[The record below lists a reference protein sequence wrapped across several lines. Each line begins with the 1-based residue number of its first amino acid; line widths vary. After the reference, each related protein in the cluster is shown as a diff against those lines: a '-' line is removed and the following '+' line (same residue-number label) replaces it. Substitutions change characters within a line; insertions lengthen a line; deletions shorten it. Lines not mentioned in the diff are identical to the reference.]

1 MTQKFRRL
9 HKRNFAVL
17 LEDIDCDDQARF
29 KNLLVALVH
38 ACSGEPFKYFDQKVF
53 AGSAMFDS
61 NPAELVEM
69 VDKQNKELLERFR
82 NGELDYRPKGDEN
95 TRRVILILLMNI
107 YAEAAYILTG
117 ANSLDFGGM
126 FFHDTLMAT
135 NHVLFLE
142 ENRHIREKLA
152 GLAGLLEQYEN
163 NAGDTDVW
171 KIAVS
176 GLNFGFKFWDTP
188 IVNILYREV
197 LKTVGEHRITAKEF
211 NKIYRKKMSKI
222 PKYAAAAAE
231 IAASFDDFERELY
244 EISPYDELQEY
255 VSRKFPGET
264 MLFDVNQENVLMPM
278 PA

>member
-38 ACSGEPFKYFDQKVF
+38 ASSGETFKYFDQKVF
-53 AGSAMFDS
+53 AGSALFDS
-61 NPAELVEM
+61 SPAELVEM
-69 VDKQNKELLERFR
+69 VEKQNKELLERFG
-82 NGELDYRPKGDEN
+82 NGELNYCPKGDEH
-95 TRRVILILLMNI
+95 TRRAILILLMSI
-107 YAEAAYILTG
+107 YAEAAYILTD

-142 ENRHIREKLA
+142 ENRRIREKLA
-152 GLAGLLEQYEN
+152 GLAGLLDQHEN
-163 NAGDTDVW
+163 NVGDTDVW

-176 GLNFGFKFWDTP
+176 GLSFGIKFWDTP
-188 IVNILYREV
+188 VVQILYRDV
-197 LKTVGEHRITAKEF
+197 LKSISDHPITPKEL
-211 NKIYRKKMSKI
+211 NKIYRKKMSKV
-222 PKYAAAAAE
+222 PKYADAAAE

-244 EISPYDELQEY
+244 EISPLDALQEY
-255 VSRKFPGET
+255 ISQKFPGET
-264 MLFDVNQENVLMPM
+264 MLFDVNQENALMPM